1 MDDDPIT
8 TLGGIRAVVAA
19 AREGAAEREQLLHAL
34 AALRLLRDELS
45 AWEPE
50 LISAARSN
58 GISWTA
64 LAPALGVASRQA
76 AERRYLRLQPSD
88 TGETTGEGRVDARRD
103 KRAGDRAVA
112 EWARRN
118 AGSLRKLAGQVSAL
132 DGLGATAQNSAD
144 RVGDALGTD
153 DPADLLS
160 PLAATHP
167 HVAGHHQGL
176 ADQLTAIAEHT
187 DRLRRDAA
195 NQRRT
200 QR

>member
-1 MDDDPIT
+1 MDDDPLT
-8 TLGGIRAVVAA
+8 TLGDIRAVVVA
-19 AREGAAEREQLLHAL
+19 AREGGAEREQLLYAL
-34 AALRLLRDELS
+34 AALRAVRDELG

-58 GISWTA
+58 GTSWAA

-76 AERRYLRLQPSD
+76 AERRYLRLHPSD
-88 TGETTGEGRVDARRD
+88 TGEATGEARVDAQRD
-103 KRAGDRAVA
+103 KRAGDRAVG

-132 DGLGATAQNSAD
+132 EGLGAAAQDSAD

-153 DPADLLS
+153 NPADLLT
-160 PLAATHP
+160 PLAASHA
-167 HVAGHHQGL
+167 HLVEQHRGL

-195 NQRRT
+195 TQRRT